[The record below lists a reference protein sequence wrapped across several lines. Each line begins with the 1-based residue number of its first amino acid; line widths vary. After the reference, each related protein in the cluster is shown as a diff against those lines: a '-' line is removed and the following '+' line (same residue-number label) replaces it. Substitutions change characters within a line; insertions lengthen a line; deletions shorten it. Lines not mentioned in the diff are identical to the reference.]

1 MDFRNNVFMEI
12 INFFKTL
19 NKKINKFDKLAP
31 KTNPFAMPTQITL
44 VWVDEECPVKERFEK
59 E

>member
-1 MDFRNNVFMEI
+1 MEI

-19 NKKINKFDKLAP
+19 NKKINKFDKIVS
-31 KTNPFAMPTQITL
+31 KTNPFSMPTQITL
-44 VWVDEECPVKERFEK
+44 IWVDEEYPIKERFAK

>member
-1 MDFRNNVFMEI
+1 MEI

-19 NKKINKFDKLAP
+19 NNKIDSIDKIAG
-31 KTNPFAMPTQITL
+31 KNNPFTIPGYITL

-59 E
+59 D